1 MKKIVSVLGAT
12 GSVGKSTCSLIYKH
26 LDLFEVFLLTADKNY
41 LYLFECI
48 QKIKPKYV
56 FMMDKFANLE
66 LKKLVNTLPNDFSV
80 VVLDEKDLV
89 IEMLKIHTH
98 NVVISITG
106 IAALEY
112 LIAGI
117 ESGSCMMV
125 ANKESL
131 ICGGD
136 FVLSLVEKFK
146 AKIIPVDSEH
156 NSIYQII
163 HNNTNTNIEKD
174 IEKITI
180 TCSGGPFL
188 NYELNELKIVTKEMA
203 IKHPKWSMGNKISV
217 DSATIVNKALELI
230 EASVLFGLNEK
241 FIEVVVHPQSIIHGG
256 VMFKDGSF
264 FAVMF
269 ESDMSIPIS
278 YALFYPERKMSDNRF
293 FSLLNVKEMNF
304 YKLNEVQNKP
314 IQMVR
319 NILNDKYKNILTC
332 VFNACNEIAVDL
344 FLNDRLKFLQI
355 YDVLDYGLEC
365 FSSKYLDKYYKIEC
379 FENIMEIDE
388 VARNI
393 VTKYCEGL

>member
-1 MKKIVSVLGAT
+1 M
-12 GSVGKSTCSLIYKH
+12 
-26 LDLFEVFLLTADKNY
+26 
-41 LYLFECI
+41 
-48 QKIKPKYV
+48 
-56 FMMDKFANLE
+56 
-66 LKKLVNTLPNDFSV
+66 
-80 VVLDEKDLV
+80 
-89 IEMLKIHTH
+89 
-98 NVVISITG
+98 
-106 IAALEY
+106 
-112 LIAGI
+112 
-117 ESGSCMMV
+117 
-125 ANKESL
+125 
-131 ICGGD
+131 
-136 FVLSLVEKFK
+136 
-146 AKIIPVDSEH
+146 
-156 NSIYQII
+156 
-163 HNNTNTNIEKD
+163 
-174 IEKITI
+174 
-180 TCSGGPFL
+180 
-188 NYELNELKIVTKEMA
+188 
-203 IKHPKWSMGNKISV
+203 
-217 DSATIVNKALELI
+217 ELI

-293 FSLLNVKEMNF
+293 FSLLNVKEMKF